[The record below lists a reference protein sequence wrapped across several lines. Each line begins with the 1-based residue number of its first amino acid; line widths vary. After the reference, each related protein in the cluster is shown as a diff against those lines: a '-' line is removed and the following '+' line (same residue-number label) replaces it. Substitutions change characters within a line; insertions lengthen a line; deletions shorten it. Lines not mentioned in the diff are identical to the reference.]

1 MFLAETNRMRQLLHL
16 SFVGVVSPSDLSH
29 SVEEVRFLLADMKPG
44 FVLLT
49 DLSRLVTMDLA
60 CEAQI
65 GRLMDVC
72 RERGVGRIILNS
84 AVGGEFSCG
93 CTADFRRARHGQHPG
108 FQLRRSCRQPRANPL
123 VAGS

>member
-29 SVEEVRFLLADMKPG
+29 SVEEVRFLLAELTPG

-49 DLSRLVTMDLA
+49 DLSRLETMDLA

-72 RERGVGRIILNS
+72 RERGVGRIIRVVPEPSKDIGLNILS
-84 AVGGEFSCG
+84 IFHYDAGTRAIVCDSLPE
-93 CTADFRRARHGQHPG
+93 AARHLSP
-108 FQLRRSCRQPRANPL
+108 
-123 VAGS
+123 